1 MASKPQDASALDGLG
16 DHLYDRIS
24 RMGPPRRALLSSP
37 GRYLQRLIHPTSSQR
52 DFEVSVCPTVVLPPP
67 TPSIKPPLGTPSG
80 DSVESKHYVPNASH
94 PKDHKKPDVDRMR
107 GSGAEEERRLD
118 PEYVSRAQEE
128 GWDAPYSDLFERRM
142 ATITESNSV
151 EHSGAGTPLS
161 DQSSVLPPRRT
172 SPAVPPPIA
181 EKTQNRPT
189 NAQLAH
195 IPHITSTTPAP
206 RPRLLAEEALLHCD
220 ELNVPPHRPLSRMEK
235 AILRRVEFG
244 QNVDFSRIQL
254 S

>member
-1 MASKPQDASALDGLG
+1 MASRPQDAPALDGLG

-52 DFEVSVCPTVVLPPP
+52 DFEVSVCPTVVPPP
-67 TPSIKPPLGTPSG
+67 IPSIKPPLGTPSG
-80 DSVESKHYVPNASH
+80 DSLESKNYVSNASH

-107 GSGAEEERRLD
+107 ESGAEEEHRLE
-118 PEYVSRAQEE
+118 PEYVNRAQEE

-161 DQSSVLPPRRT
+161 DQSSVLALRRI
-172 SPAVPPPIA
+172 SPDVPPPMP
-181 EKTQNRPT
+181 KTTQSRPT
-189 NAQLAH
+189 NPQLAWISH
-195 IPHITSTTPAP
+195 IPPTTPAQ
-206 RPRLLAEEALLHCD
+206 RPRLPDEEEFLHCD

>member
-1 MASKPQDASALDGLG
+1 MASRPQDAPALDGLG

-52 DFEVSVCPTVVLPPP
+52 DSEVSVYPTVVPPP
-67 TPSIKPPLGTPSG
+67 IPSIKPPLGTPSG
-80 DSVESKHYVPNASH
+80 DSVGSKHYVPNASH

-107 GSGAEEERRLD
+107 ESGAEEERRPD

-172 SPAVPPPIA
+172 SPDVPPPTA
-181 EKTQNRPT
+181 KKAQNRPT
-189 NAQLAH
+189 NAQLACILH
-195 IPHITSTTPAP
+195 IPTTTPTP
-206 RPRLLAEEALLHCD
+206 RQRPPAEEELLHCD

-254 S
+254 A